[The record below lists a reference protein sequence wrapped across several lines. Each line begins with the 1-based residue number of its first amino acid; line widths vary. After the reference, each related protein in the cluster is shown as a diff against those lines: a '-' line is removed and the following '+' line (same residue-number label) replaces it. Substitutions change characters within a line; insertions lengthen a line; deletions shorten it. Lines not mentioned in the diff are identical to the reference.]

1 MNTHGIKGEVRI
13 LSDFLF
19 KDAVFKKHR
28 KFYIG
33 KHKIVEVMNTYRK
46 HKQYDMVT
54 FEGISDINEVLKY
67 KGESIYV
74 NRDDLDIDG
83 FVNEDFIGLE
93 VKSNRDLGKVIEV
106 LQVKQGRILK
116 VRGENGQCSL
126 IPLVDEFVK
135 NIDIKKGQI
144 EIEEIEGLIDE
155 DLYFNVIS
163 RNV

>member
-1 MNTHGIKGEVRI
+1 MNTHGIRGEVRI

-67 KGESIYV
+67 KGEAIYV
-74 NRDDLDIDG
+74 NRDDLKIDG
-83 FVNEDFIGLE
+83 FVNEDLIGLE

-106 LQVKQGRILK
+106 LQAKQGRILK
-116 VRGENGQCSL
+116 VQGKNGSYSF
-126 IPLVDEFVK
+126 IPMVDAFVK
-135 NIDIKKGQI
+135 KIDIKKGMI
-144 EIEEIEGLIDE
+144 EIEEIEGLINE
-155 DLYFNVIS
+155 D
-163 RNV
+163 